1 MLWGVNNGWLV
12 APRQIIVELERL
24 DLSDIRTIGGD
35 LDEKQ
40 LARAVMAEENLH
52 GMAKPIVDFAGTD
65 KQAIVFAASVDHATR
80 LSELIRDYYVRAH
93 GVTSDQVAVS
103 IDGSMHPQHPR
114 RVQIVK
120 DFKEGRIQF
129 LCNCGVATEGFDAPN
144 VRLVAIGRPTKS
156 RALYTQMI
164 GRGTRPLMGIVDQP
178 GMSVEDRLAAIAA
191 SDKKHVDVLDFIGQ
205 SGRHKLVCSAS
216 ILAGD
221 EPPDIIETANKIS
234 SNKDFKG
241 TTLDAIE
248 QAKEIRRLEK
258 EAQRKKV
265 TVGVEYRIR
274 EQGRE
279 VWKMDEMPQTFTPGF
294 LMRKRPS
301 EGQVKM
307 LLRLGFTT
315 AQIESMSI
323 RQASANIDHAIRNP
337 RTSFGRWL
345 KQQKQM
351 KGEM

>member
-1 MLWGVNNGWLV
+1 
-12 APRQIIVELERL
+12 
-24 DLSDIRTIGGD
+24 
-35 LDEKQ
+35 
-40 LARAVMAEENLH
+40 
-52 GMAKPIVDFAGTD
+52 
-65 KQAIVFAASVDHATR
+65 
-80 LSELIRDYYVRAH
+80 
-93 GVTSDQVAVS
+93 
-103 IDGSMHPQHPR
+103 
-114 RVQIVK
+114 
-120 DFKEGRIQF
+120 
-129 LCNCGVATEGFDAPN
+129 
-144 VRLVAIGRPTKS
+144 
-156 RALYTQMI
+156 
-164 GRGTRPLMGIVDQP
+164 MGIVDQP